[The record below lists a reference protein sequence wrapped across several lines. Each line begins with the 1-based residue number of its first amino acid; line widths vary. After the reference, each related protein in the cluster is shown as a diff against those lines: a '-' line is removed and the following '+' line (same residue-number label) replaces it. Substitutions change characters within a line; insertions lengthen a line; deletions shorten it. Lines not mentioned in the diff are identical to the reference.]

1 MKMEKI
7 FFVIFNENKKKRELD
22 FVRVLGNL

>member
-7 FFVIFNENKKKRELD
+7 FSVIFNENKKKRELD

>member
-7 FFVIFNENKKKRELD
+7 FFFIFNENKKKRELD